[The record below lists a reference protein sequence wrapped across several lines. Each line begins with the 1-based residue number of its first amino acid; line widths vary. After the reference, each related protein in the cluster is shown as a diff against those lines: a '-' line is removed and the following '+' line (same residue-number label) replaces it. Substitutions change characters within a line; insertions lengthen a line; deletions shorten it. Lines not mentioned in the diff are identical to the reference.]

1 MAPIRIHR
9 FVGLWDKA
17 DEVEKYLTNLQ
28 IQPGAIARV
37 FVEENAKR
45 FAPGM
50 TSADTILTLAKFNGI
65 VSYIMHKK
73 YGAQILDVP
82 VSKGRSILGIK
93 VKGKNQKEQVFQHNL
108 LHHPEFPWITH
119 EVKGEIVFDGINRDS
134 SDAFVV
140 VRSGQLIYANKQ

>member
-1 MAPIRIHR
+1 MAPIRIHK
-9 FVGLWDKA
+9 FTGLWEKA
-17 DEVEKYLTNLQ
+17 DEVERYLANLQ
-28 IQPGAIARV
+28 IQPEAIARV

-73 YGAQILDVP
+73 YGAQIFDVP
-82 VSKGRSILGIK
+82 VSKGRSALGIK
-93 VKGKNQKEQVFQHNL
+93 VKGKNQKEQVFQYNL

-119 EVKGEIVFDGINRDS
+119 EVKGEIVYDGVNRDS
-134 SDAFVV
+134 SDAYTI
-140 VRSGQLIYANKQ
+140 VRSGQIIYANK